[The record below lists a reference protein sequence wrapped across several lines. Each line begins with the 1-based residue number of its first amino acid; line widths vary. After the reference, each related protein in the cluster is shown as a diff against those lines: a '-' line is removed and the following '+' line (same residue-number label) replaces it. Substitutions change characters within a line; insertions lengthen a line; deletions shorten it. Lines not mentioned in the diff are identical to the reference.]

1 MESTVCD
8 RSARWRGLLARQ
20 ISSGLSVAAFCRR
33 EGVALST
40 FRWWKRKLA
49 SSGDCGSPGAVDW
62 VEVQPMTPPS
72 FPGGAAVRLGNGV
85 TEIDNNRCEQSIRP
99 IALGRK
105 NCLRPC
111 SMAPAAGSPS
121 RSAAGRWLHVGS
133 QGAAPAV
140 AAIMSLVES
149 CKRMGIIPRT
159 YLEDVLPQLASAH
172 SDKVAELAT
181 TLTPSRWQAA
191 STSVGTAA

>member
-1 MESTVCD
+1 MMESTVSD

-40 FRWWKRKLA
+40 FHWWSRKLA
-49 SSGDCGSPGAVDW
+49 PAGDCGSPGAVDW
-62 VEVQPMTPPS
+62 VEAQPMTPPS

-105 NCLRPC
+105 MAFGHAAWRLR
-111 SMAPAAGSPS
+111 
-121 RSAAGRWLHVGS
+121 RDR
-133 QGAAPAV
+133 QAAPRQGVGFTWAV
-140 AAIMSLVES
+140 RGL
-149 CKRMGIIPRT
+149 RR
-159 YLEDVLPQLASAH
+159 
-172 SDKVAELAT
+172 
-181 TLTPSRWQAA
+181 RWQR
-191 STSVGTAA
+191 S

>member
-1 MESTVCD
+1 
-8 RSARWRGLLARQ
+8 
-20 ISSGLSVAAFCRR
+20 
-33 EGVALST
+33 
-40 FRWWKRKLA
+40 
-49 SSGDCGSPGAVDW
+49 
-62 VEVQPMTPPS
+62 
-72 FPGGAAVRLGNGV
+72 
-85 TEIDNNRCEQSIRP
+85 
-99 IALGRK
+99 
-105 NCLRPC
+105 
-111 SMAPAAGSPS
+111 
-121 RSAAGRWLHVGS
+121 VGS